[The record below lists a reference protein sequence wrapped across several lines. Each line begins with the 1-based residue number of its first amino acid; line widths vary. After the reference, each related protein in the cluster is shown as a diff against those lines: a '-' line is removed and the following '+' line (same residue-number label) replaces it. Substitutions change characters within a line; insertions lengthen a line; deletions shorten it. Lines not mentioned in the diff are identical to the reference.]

1 MEHDIPDFNIL
12 RVGAII
18 VHVEFPTVQ
27 QSYSKAQVLT
37 AEPVLNIH
45 PHCILYHSVIPGGG
59 AREGPGSAAY
69 N

>member
-12 RVGAII
+12 RVGAI

-27 QSYSKAQVLT
+27 ESYSKAQVLT

-59 AREGPGSAAY
+59 AQEGGSGAY